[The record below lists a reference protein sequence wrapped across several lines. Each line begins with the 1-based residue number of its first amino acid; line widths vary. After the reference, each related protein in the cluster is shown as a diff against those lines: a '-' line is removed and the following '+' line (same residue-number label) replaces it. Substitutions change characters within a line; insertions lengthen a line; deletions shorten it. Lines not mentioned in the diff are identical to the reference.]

1 MRKAVKRAAA
11 LGMAC
16 VMAAGLAGCTSS
28 ANATKAPETPAAP
41 AATEAPKTEAVT
53 EAPASDE
60 TVKEAADD
68 KAAGEKKDYKIAV
81 LLPGPTGYFVATK
94 EGVDAAAAEYG
105 VTIEYADAQWDAS
118 KQLAQAE
125 DFMVKGVDLIALCC
139 VDSGSGEK
147 IVKSAQES
155 NIPILAFTNA
165 LGSEETGEYAGLVSY
180 VGQNEVNTG
189 AVTGEIAKNLLGE
202 AGGKAILIEGVPGT
216 TPQINRKKGLEQA
229 LEGSN
234 IEIIY
239 NQTSNWE
246 KEQALKIVEDLI
258 QKKTEFNIVICQDDN
273 SATGAGQA
281 LKEAGMKEDVKV
293 IGLGGSK
300 DGLQAVKDGL
310 LDGTTYMS
318 AVEEG
323 RIAIETSVKYLN
335 GEKVEPVTEIK
346 QVEVNKDNVDTFKG
360 EW

>member
-1 MRKAVKRAAA
+1 MRRTVKRAVAV
-11 LGMAC
+11 GMAC
-16 VMAAGLAGCTSS
+16 VMAAGLAGCTGS
-28 ANATKAPETPAAP
+28 ANATKAPETTAAP
-41 AATEAPKTEAVT
+41 ATEAPKTEEAKT
-53 EAPASDE
+53 EGESSGEE
-60 TVKEAADD
+60 T
-68 KAAGEKKDYKIAV
+68 KAAETTGEKKDYKIAV

-155 NIPILAFTNA
+155 NIPVLAFTNA
-165 LGSEETGEYAGLVSY
+165 IGSEETGEYAGLVSY

-189 AVTGEIAKNLLGE
+189 AVTGEIAKNLLGGD
-202 AGGKAILIEGVPGT
+202 GGKAILIEGVPGT

-258 QKKTEFNIVICQDDN
+258 QKKMEFNVVICQDDN

-281 LKEAGMKEDVKV
+281 LKEAGMKEEVKV

-300 DGLQAVKDGL
+300 DGLQAVKDGVI
-310 LDGTTYMS
+310 DGTTYMS

-323 RIAIETSVKYLN
+323 HLAIETSVKYLN
-335 GEKVEPVTEIK
+335 GEKVEPVTEIR

>member
-1 MRKAVKRAAA
+1 MRRTVKRAVAV
-11 LGMAC
+11 GMAC
-16 VMAAGLAGCTSS
+16 VMAAGLAGCTGS
-28 ANATKAPETPAAP
+28 ANATKAPETTAAP
-41 AATEAPKTEAVT
+41 ATEAPKTEEAKT
-53 EAPASDE
+53 EGESSGE
-60 TVKEAADD
+60 EA
-68 KAAGEKKDYKIAV
+68 KAAETTGEKKDYKIAV

-155 NIPILAFTNA
+155 DIPVLAFTNA
-165 LGSEETGEYAGLVSY
+165 IGSEETGEYAGLVSY

-189 AVTGEIAKNLLGE
+189 AVTGEIAKNLLGGD
-202 AGGKAILIEGVPGT
+202 GGKAILIEGVPGT

-258 QKKTEFNIVICQDDN
+258 QKKMEFNVVICQDDN

-300 DGLQAVKDGL
+300 DGLQAVKDGVI
-310 LDGTTYMS
+310 DGTTYMS

-323 RIAIETSVKYLN
+323 HLAIETSVKYLN
-335 GEKVEPVTEIK
+335 GEKVEPVTEIR

>member
-1 MRKAVKRAAA
+1 MRRTVKRAVAV
-11 LGMAC
+11 GMAC

-28 ANATKAPETPAAP
+28 ANATKAPETTAAP
-41 AATEAPKTEAVT
+41 ADQAPKTEEAKT
-53 EAPASDE
+53 EAESTGED
-60 TVKEAADD
+60 T
-68 KAAGEKKDYKIAV
+68 KAAETTGEKKDYKIAV

-118 KQLAQAE
+118 KQLSQAE

-155 NIPILAFTNA
+155 NIPVLAFTNA
-165 LGSEETGEYAGLVSY
+165 IGSEETGEYAGLVSY

-229 LEGSN
+229 LKGSN

-258 QKKTEFNIVICQDDN
+258 QKKMEFNVVICQDDN

-281 LKEAGMKEDVKV
+281 LKEAGMKEEVKV

-300 DGLQAVKDGL
+300 DGLQAVKDGVI
-310 LDGTTYMS
+310 DGTTYMS

-323 RIAIETSVKYLN
+323 HLAIETSVKYLN
-335 GEKVEPVTEIK
+335 GEKVEPVTEIR

>member
-1 MRKAVKRAAA
+1 MRRTVKRAVAV
-11 LGMAC
+11 GMAC

-28 ANATKAPETPAAP
+28 ANATKAPETTTAP
-41 AATEAPKTEAVT
+41 ADQAPKTEEAKT
-53 EAPASDE
+53 EAESTGED
-60 TVKEAADD
+60 T
-68 KAAGEKKDYKIAV
+68 KAAETTGEKKDYKIAV

-118 KQLAQAE
+118 KQLSQAE

-155 NIPILAFTNA
+155 NIPVLAFTNA
-165 LGSEETGEYAGLVSY
+165 IGSEETGEYAGLVSY

-229 LEGSN
+229 LKGSN

-258 QKKTEFNIVICQDDN
+258 QKKMEFNVVICQDDN

-281 LKEAGMKEDVKV
+281 LKEAGMKEEVKV

-300 DGLQAVKDGL
+300 DGLQAVKDGVI
-310 LDGTTYMS
+310 DGTTYMS

-323 RIAIETSVKYLN
+323 HLAIETSVKYLN
-335 GEKVEPVTEIK
+335 GEKVEPVTEIR

>member
-1 MRKAVKRAAA
+1 MRRTVKRAVAV
-11 LGMAC
+11 GMAC
-16 VMAAGLAGCTSS
+16 VMAAGLAGCTGS
-28 ANATKAPETPAAP
+28 ANATKAPETTAAP
-41 AATEAPKTEAVT
+41 ATEAPKTEEAKT
-53 EAPASDE
+53 EGESSGEE
-60 TVKEAADD
+60 T
-68 KAAGEKKDYKIAV
+68 KAAETTGEKKDYKIAV

-155 NIPILAFTNA
+155 NIPVLAFTNA
-165 LGSEETGEYAGLVSY
+165 IGSEETGEYAGLVSY

-189 AVTGEIAKNLLGE
+189 AVTGEIAKNLLGGD
-202 AGGKAILIEGVPGT
+202 GGKAILIEGVPGT

-258 QKKTEFNIVICQDDN
+258 QKKMEFNVVICQDDN

-300 DGLQAVKDGL
+300 DGLQAVKDGVI
-310 LDGTTYMS
+310 DGTTYMS

-323 RIAIETSVKYLN
+323 HLAIETSVKYLN
-335 GEKVEPVTEIK
+335 GEKVEPVTEIR
-346 QVEVNKDNVDTFKG
+346 QVEVNRDNVDTFKG

>member
-1 MRKAVKRAAA
+1 MKKRLIAAA
-11 LGMAC
+11 LTMA
-16 VMAAGLAGCTSS
+16 MAAGMMTGCGGSGKPAESVVATAAADAG
-28 ANATKAPETPAAP
+28 N
-41 AATEAPKTEAVT
+41 TEAAKAEEAKTEAGST
-53 EAPASDE
+53 GED
-60 TVKEAADD
+60 T
-68 KAAGEKKDYKIAV
+68 KAAETTGEKKDYKIAV

-118 KQLAQAE
+118 KQLSQAE

-155 NIPILAFTNA
+155 NIPVLAFTNA
-165 LGSEETGEYAGLVSY
+165 IGSEETGEYAGLVSY

-229 LEGSN
+229 LKGSN

-258 QKKTEFNIVICQDDN
+258 QKKMEFNVVICQDDN

-281 LKEAGMKEDVKV
+281 LKEAGMKEEVKV

-300 DGLQAVKDGL
+300 DGLQAVKNGVI
-310 LDGTTYMS
+310 DGTTYMS

-323 RIAIETSVKYLN
+323 HLAIETSVKYLN
-335 GEKVEPVTEIK
+335 GEKVEPVTEIR

>member
-1 MRKAVKRAAA
+1 MRKGTKRTAAIC
-11 LGMAC
+11 LSLC
-16 VMAAGLAGCTSS
+16 MAAGLAGCGGS
-28 ANATKAPETPAAP
+28 ANATKAPDTQAETTA
-41 AATEAPKTEAVT
+41 AATEKAA
-53 EAPASDE
+53 E
-60 TVKEAADD
+60 TQADTTAADATD
-68 KAAGEKKDYKIAV
+68 SGKQFKIAV

-94 EGVDAAAAEYG
+94 EGVDAAAKEHG

-118 KQLAQAE
+118 KQLSQAE
-125 DFMVKGVDLIALCC
+125 DFMVKGVDLIALCS

-155 NIPILAFTNA
+155 NIPVLAFVNA
-165 LGSEETGEYAGLVSY
+165 IGKEETGEYPGLVSY

-216 TPQINRKKGLEQA
+216 TPQINRKKGLEQVLA
-229 LEGSN
+229 GTN
-234 IEIIY
+234 IEIVY

-281 LKEAGMKEDVKV
+281 LKEAGMKEQVKV

-300 DGLQAVKDGL
+300 DGLQAVKDGVI
-310 LDGTTYMS
+310 DGTTYMS
-318 AVEEG
+318 AVVEG
-323 RIAIETSVKYLN
+323 NTAIQTAVKFLK

-346 QVEVNKDNVDTFKG
+346 QVEVNKDNVDSFKG

>member
-1 MRKAVKRAAA
+1 MRRTVKRAVAV
-11 LGMAC
+11 GMAC

-28 ANATKAPETPAAP
+28 ANATKAPETTAAP
-41 AATEAPKTEAVT
+41 ADQAPKTEEAKT
-53 EAPASDE
+53 EAESTGED
-60 TVKEAADD
+60 T
-68 KAAGEKKDYKIAV
+68 KAAETTGEKKDYKIAV

-118 KQLAQAE
+118 KQLSQAE

-155 NIPILAFTNA
+155 NIPVLAFTNA
-165 LGSEETGEYAGLVSY
+165 IGSEETGEYAGLVSY

-216 TPQINRKKGLEQA
+216 TPQIKRKKGLEQA
-229 LEGSN
+229 LKGSN

-258 QKKTEFNIVICQDDN
+258 QKKMEFNVVICQDDN

-281 LKEAGMKEDVKV
+281 LKEAGMKEEVKV

-300 DGLQAVKDGL
+300 DGLQAVKDGVI
-310 LDGTTYMS
+310 DGTTYMS

-323 RIAIETSVKYLN
+323 HLAIETSVKYLN
-335 GEKVEPVTEIK
+335 GEKVEPVTEIR

>member
-1 MRKAVKRAAA
+1 MRRTVKRAVAV
-11 LGMAC
+11 GMAC
-16 VMAAGLAGCTSS
+16 VMAAGLAGCTGS
-28 ANATKAPETPAAP
+28 ANATKAPETTAAP
-41 AATEAPKTEAVT
+41 ATEAPKTEEAKT
-53 EAPASDE
+53 EGESSGEE
-60 TVKEAADD
+60 T
-68 KAAGEKKDYKIAV
+68 KAAETTGEKKDYKIAV

-155 NIPILAFTNA
+155 NIPVLAFTNA
-165 LGSEETGEYAGLVSY
+165 IGSEETGEYAGLVSY

-189 AVTGEIAKNLLGE
+189 AVTGEIAKNLLGGD
-202 AGGKAILIEGVPGT
+202 GGKAILIEGVPGT

-258 QKKTEFNIVICQDDN
+258 QKKMEFNVVICQDDN

-300 DGLQAVKDGL
+300 DGLQAVKDGVI
-310 LDGTTYMS
+310 DGTTYMS

-323 RIAIETSVKYLN
+323 HLAIETSVKYLN
-335 GEKVEPVTEIK
+335 GEKVEPVTEIR

>member
-1 MRKAVKRAAA
+1 MRRTVKRAAA
-11 LGMAC
+11 VGMAC
-16 VMAAGLAGCTSS
+16 VMAAGLAGCTGSV
-28 ANATKAPETPAAP
+28 NATKAPETTAAP
-41 AATEAPKTEAVT
+41 ATEAPKTEEAKT
-53 EAPASDE
+53 EGESSGEE
-60 TVKEAADD
+60 T
-68 KAAGEKKDYKIAV
+68 KAAETTGEKKDYKIAV

-155 NIPILAFTNA
+155 DIPVLAFTNA
-165 LGSEETGEYAGLVSY
+165 IGSEETGEYAGLVSY

-189 AVTGEIAKNLLGE
+189 AVTGEIAKNLLGGD
-202 AGGKAILIEGVPGT
+202 GGKAILIEGVPGT

-258 QKKTEFNIVICQDDN
+258 QKKMEFNVVICQDDN

-300 DGLQAVKDGL
+300 DGLQAVKDGVI
-310 LDGTTYMS
+310 DGTTYMS

-323 RIAIETSVKYLN
+323 HLAIETSVKYLN
-335 GEKVEPVTEIK
+335 GEKVEPVTEIR
-346 QVEVNKDNVDTFKG
+346 QVEVNRDNVDTFKG

>member
-1 MRKAVKRAAA
+1 MRRTVKRAVAV
-11 LGMAC
+11 GMAC

-28 ANATKAPETPAAP
+28 ANATKAPETTAAP
-41 AATEAPKTEAVT
+41 ADQAPKTEEAKT
-53 EAPASDE
+53 EAESTGED
-60 TVKEAADD
+60 T
-68 KAAGEKKDYKIAV
+68 KAAETTGEKKDYKIAV

-118 KQLAQAE
+118 KQLSQAE

-155 NIPILAFTNA
+155 NIPVLAFTNA
-165 LGSEETGEYAGLVSY
+165 IGSEETGEYAGLVSY

-229 LEGSN
+229 LKGSN

-258 QKKTEFNIVICQDDN
+258 QKKMEFNVVICQDDN

-281 LKEAGMKEDVKV
+281 LKEAGMKEEVKV

-300 DGLQAVKDGL
+300 DGLQAVKDGVI
-310 LDGTTYMS
+310 DGTTYMS

-323 RIAIETSVKYLN
+323 HLAIETSVKYLN
-335 GEKVEPVTEIK
+335 GEKVEPVTEIR
-346 QVEVNKDNVDTFKG
+346 QA
-360 EW
+360 

>member
-1 MRKAVKRAAA
+1 MRRTVKRAVAV
-11 LGMAC
+11 GMAC
-16 VMAAGLAGCTSS
+16 VMAAGLAGCTGS
-28 ANATKAPETPAAP
+28 ANATKAPETTAAP
-41 AATEAPKTEAVT
+41 ATEAPKTEEAKT
-53 EAPASDE
+53 EGESSGEE
-60 TVKEAADD
+60 T
-68 KAAGEKKDYKIAV
+68 KAAETTGEKKDYKIAV

-105 VTIEYADAQWDAS
+105 ITIEYADAQWEAS

-155 NIPILAFTNA
+155 DIPVLAFTNA
-165 LGSEETGEYAGLVSY
+165 IGTEETGEYAGLVSY

-189 AVTGEIAKNLLGE
+189 AVTGEIAKNLLGGD
-202 AGGKAILIEGVPGT
+202 GGKAILIEGVPGT

-258 QKKTEFNIVICQDDN
+258 QKKMEFNVVICQDDN

-300 DGLQAVKDGL
+300 DGLQAVKDGVI
-310 LDGTTYMS
+310 DGTTYMS

-323 RIAIETSVKYLN
+323 HLAIETSVKYLN
-335 GEKVEPVTEIK
+335 GEKVEPVTEIR
-346 QVEVNKDNVDTFKG
+346 QVEVNRDNVDTFKG

>member
-1 MRKAVKRAAA
+1 MSKKVTA
-11 LGMAC
+11 LLMVLVVAFSF
-16 VMAAGLAGCTSS
+16 AGC
-28 ANATKAPETPAAP
+28 
-41 AATEAPKTEAVT
+41 
-53 EAPASDE
+53 
-60 TVKEAADD
+60 
-68 KAAGEKKDYKIAV
+68 GKKDNKSKTDNYKIGV

-94 EGVDAAAAEYG
+94 EGIDNAAKDNN
-105 VTIEYADAQWDAS
+105 VKIEYADAQWDSS

-125 DFMVKGVDLIALCC
+125 DFIVKGVDLIALCS
-139 VDSGSGEK
+139 VDSGAGEK
-147 IVKSAQES
+147 IVKSANEA
-155 NIPILAFTNA
+155 NIPVLAFTNA
-165 LGSEETGEYAGLVSY
+165 IGTNETGEYEGLVSY

-189 AVTGEIAKNLLGE
+189 SVTGEVAKALLGE
-202 AGGKAILIEGVPGT
+202 AGGKAVLIEGVPGT
-216 TPQINRKKGLEQA
+216 TPQINRKKGLEKA

-258 QKKTEFNIVICQDDN
+258 QKNMEFNIVICQDDN

-281 LKEAGMKEDVKV
+281 LIEAGLKDKVKV
-293 IGLGGSK
+293 VGLGGSK
-300 DGLQAVKDGL
+300 DGLKAISDGVI
-310 LDGTTYMS
+310 DGTTYMS

-323 RIAIETSVKYLN
+323 KVAIETAVKYLK

-346 QVEVNKDNVDTFKG
+346 QVEVNKDNASEFKG

>member
-1 MRKAVKRAAA
+1 MRRTVKRAVAV
-11 LGMAC
+11 GMAC

-28 ANATKAPETPAAP
+28 ANATKAPETTAAP
-41 AATEAPKTEAVT
+41 ADQAPKTEEAKT
-53 EAPASDE
+53 EAESTGED
-60 TVKEAADD
+60 T
-68 KAAGEKKDYKIAV
+68 KAAETTGEKKDYKIAV

-118 KQLAQAE
+118 KQLSQAE

-155 NIPILAFTNA
+155 NIPVLAFTNA
-165 LGSEETGEYAGLVSY
+165 IGSEETGEYAGLVSY

-229 LEGSN
+229 LKGSN

-258 QKKTEFNIVICQDDN
+258 QKKMEFNVVICQDDN

-281 LKEAGMKEDVKV
+281 LKEAGMKEEVKV

-300 DGLQAVKDGL
+300 DGLQAVKDGVI
-310 LDGTTYMS
+310 DGTTYMS

-323 RIAIETSVKYLN
+323 HLAIETSVKYLN
-335 GEKVEPVTEIK
+335 GEKVEPVTEIR
-346 QVEVNKDNVDTFKG
+346 QVEVNRDNVDTFKG

>member
-1 MRKAVKRAAA
+1 MRRTVKRAVAV
-11 LGMAC
+11 GMAC
-16 VMAAGLAGCTSS
+16 VMAAGLAGCTGS
-28 ANATKAPETPAAP
+28 ANATKAPETTAAP
-41 AATEAPKTEAVT
+41 ATEAPKTEEAKT
-53 EAPASDE
+53 EGESSGEE
-60 TVKEAADD
+60 T
-68 KAAGEKKDYKIAV
+68 KAAETTGEKKDYKIAV

-155 NIPILAFTNA
+155 DIPVLAFTNA
-165 LGSEETGEYAGLVSY
+165 IGSEETGEYAGLVSY

-189 AVTGEIAKNLLGE
+189 AVTGEIAKNLLGGD
-202 AGGKAILIEGVPGT
+202 GGKAILIEGVPGT

-246 KEQALKIVEDLI
+246 KEQALKIVEV
-258 QKKTEFNIVICQDDN
+258 KKFSSINFCASDRRLANTSSRVLAKTSFPF
-273 SATGAGQA
+273 
-281 LKEAGMKEDVKV
+281 
-293 IGLGGSK
+293 GLS
-300 DGLQAVKDGL
+300 L
-310 LDGTTYMS
+310 
-318 AVEEG
+318 
-323 RIAIETSVKYLN
+323 R
-335 GEKVEPVTEIK
+335 
-346 QVEVNKDNVDTFKG
+346 
-360 EW
+360 

>member
-1 MRKAVKRAAA
+1 MRRTVKRAVAV
-11 LGMAC
+11 GMAC

-28 ANATKAPETPAAP
+28 ANATKAPETTAAP
-41 AATEAPKTEAVT
+41 AEQAPKTEEAKT
-53 EAPASDE
+53 EAESAGED
-60 TVKEAADD
+60 T
-68 KAAGEKKDYKIAV
+68 KAAETTGEKKDYKIAV

-118 KQLAQAE
+118 KQLSQAE

-155 NIPILAFTNA
+155 NIPVLAFTNA
-165 LGSEETGEYAGLVSY
+165 IGSEETGEYAGLVSY

-229 LEGSN
+229 LKGSN

-258 QKKTEFNIVICQDDN
+258 QKKMEFNVVICQDDN

-281 LKEAGMKEDVKV
+281 LKEAGMKEEVKV

-300 DGLQAVKDGL
+300 DGLQAVKDGVI
-310 LDGTTYMS
+310 DGTTYMS

-323 RIAIETSVKYLN
+323 HVAIETSVKYLN
-335 GEKVEPVTEIK
+335 GEKVEPVTEIR

>member
-1 MRKAVKRAAA
+1 MRRTVKRAVAV
-11 LGMAC
+11 GMAC
-16 VMAAGLAGCTSS
+16 VMAAGLAGCTGS
-28 ANATKAPETPAAP
+28 ANATKVPETTAAP
-41 AATEAPKTEAVT
+41 ATEAPKTEEAKT
-53 EAPASDE
+53 EGESSGEE
-60 TVKEAADD
+60 T
-68 KAAGEKKDYKIAV
+68 KAAETTGEKKDYKIAV

-155 NIPILAFTNA
+155 NIPVLAFTNA
-165 LGSEETGEYAGLVSY
+165 IGSEETGEYAGLVSY

-189 AVTGEIAKNLLGE
+189 AVTGEIAKNLLGGD
-202 AGGKAILIEGVPGT
+202 GGKAILIEGVPGT

-258 QKKTEFNIVICQDDN
+258 QKKMEFNVVICQDDN

-300 DGLQAVKDGL
+300 DGLQAVKDGVI
-310 LDGTTYMS
+310 DGTTYMS

-323 RIAIETSVKYLN
+323 HLAIETSVKYLN
-335 GEKVEPVTEIK
+335 GEKVEPVTEIR
-346 QVEVNKDNVDTFKG
+346 QVEVNRDNVDTFKG

>member
-1 MRKAVKRAAA
+1 MRRTVKRAVAV
-11 LGMAC
+11 GMAC

-28 ANATKAPETPAAP
+28 ANATKAPETTAAP
-41 AATEAPKTEAVT
+41 ADQAPKTEEAKT
-53 EAPASDE
+53 EAESTGED
-60 TVKEAADD
+60 T
-68 KAAGEKKDYKIAV
+68 KAAETTGEKKDYKIAV

-94 EGVDAAAAEYG
+94 EGVDAAAAESG

-118 KQLAQAE
+118 KQLSQAE

-155 NIPILAFTNA
+155 NIPVLAFTNA
-165 LGSEETGEYAGLVSY
+165 IGSEETGEYAGLVSY

-229 LEGSN
+229 LKGSN

-258 QKKTEFNIVICQDDN
+258 QKKMEFNVVICQDDN

-281 LKEAGMKEDVKV
+281 LKEAGMKEEVKV

-300 DGLQAVKDGL
+300 DGLQAVKDGVI
-310 LDGTTYMS
+310 DGTTYMS

-323 RIAIETSVKYLN
+323 HLAIETSVKYLN
-335 GEKVEPVTEIK
+335 GEKVEPVTEIR

>member
-1 MRKAVKRAAA
+1 MRRTVKRAVAV
-11 LGMAC
+11 GMAC

-28 ANATKAPETPAAP
+28 ANATKAPETTAAP
-41 AATEAPKTEAVT
+41 ADQAPKTEEAKT
-53 EAPASDE
+53 EAESAGED
-60 TVKEAADD
+60 T
-68 KAAGEKKDYKIAV
+68 KAAETTGEKKDYKIAV

-118 KQLAQAE
+118 KQLSQAE

-155 NIPILAFTNA
+155 NIPVLAFTNA
-165 LGSEETGEYAGLVSY
+165 IGSEETGEYAGLVSY

-229 LEGSN
+229 LKGSN

-258 QKKTEFNIVICQDDN
+258 QKKMEFNVVICQDDN

-281 LKEAGMKEDVKV
+281 LKEAGMKEEVKV

-300 DGLQAVKDGL
+300 DGLQAVKDGVI
-310 LDGTTYMS
+310 DGTTYMS

-323 RIAIETSVKYLN
+323 HLAIETSVKYLN
-335 GEKVEPVTEIK
+335 GEKVEPVTEIR

>member
-1 MRKAVKRAAA
+1 MRRTVKRAVAV
-11 LGMAC
+11 GMAC

-28 ANATKAPETPAAP
+28 ANATKAPETTAAP
-41 AATEAPKTEAVT
+41 ADQAPKTEEAKT
-53 EAPASDE
+53 EAESTGED
-60 TVKEAADD
+60 T
-68 KAAGEKKDYKIAV
+68 KAAETTGEKKDYKIAV

-118 KQLAQAE
+118 KQLSQAE

-155 NIPILAFTNA
+155 NIPVLAFTNA
-165 LGSEETGEYAGLVSY
+165 IGSEETGEYAGLVSY

-189 AVTGEIAKNLLGE
+189 TVTGEIAKNLLGE

-229 LEGSN
+229 LKGSN

-258 QKKTEFNIVICQDDN
+258 QKKMEFNVVICQDDN

-281 LKEAGMKEDVKV
+281 LKEAGMKEEVKV

-300 DGLQAVKDGL
+300 DGLQAVKDGVI
-310 LDGTTYMS
+310 DGTTYMS

-323 RIAIETSVKYLN
+323 HLAIETSVKYLN
-335 GEKVEPVTEIK
+335 GEKVEPVTEIR